1 MFKLGFSTLGCPSY
15 DIDQVIALAKNNNF
29 SGLEIRFIRGQVD
42 LPKLEEFSPARI
54 KETRRRFDDSGIQ
67 VVCIDTSVRMN
78 SLDELE
84 RRRQLESSR
93 IHCAIAEGLGA
104 RYLRVF
110 GGPIPE
116 HQDREA
122 TLTAIVK
129 GLSRDADETSARGV
143 TSLLETHD
151 HFSTSE
157 SILDLFSRGASR
169 TLGVL
174 WDTLHTYRHGESGA
188 HTWAQ
193 LGQRVQH
200 VHVKDSAHSS
210 RKGFDL
216 VLMGEGTV
224 PIPSFL
230 EVLKTAKYDGYVHFE
245 WEKAW
250 HPEIEEP
257 EVAIPHFARYM
268 LGRMQKNDAS

>member
-1 MFKLGFSTLGCPSY
+1 MFKLGFSTLGCPTY
-15 DIDQVIALAKNNNF
+15 DIDRVIALAKNNNF
-29 SGLEIRFIRGQVD
+29 SGVEIRFIRGEVD
-42 LPKLEEFSPARI
+42 LPKLEEFSPAKI
-54 KETRRRFDDSGIQ
+54 GETRRRFDDSGIQ

-78 SLDELE
+78 ALDEAE
-84 RRRQLESSR
+84 RGRQRESAG
-93 IHCAIAEGLGA
+93 IQCAIAEGLGA
-104 RYLRVF
+104 PYLRVF

-122 TLTAIVK
+122 TLDAIAT
-129 GLSRDADETSARGV
+129 GLGRVADETSARGV

-151 HFSTSE
+151 HFSTSDG
-157 SILDLFSRGASR
+157 ILDLFARGASR
-169 TLGVL
+169 NLGIL

-188 HTWAQ
+188 HTWSR
-193 LGQRVQH
+193 LGPRIKH
-200 VHVKDSAHSS
+200 VHLKDSAESS
-210 RKGFDL
+210 AKGFDL
-216 VLMGEGTV
+216 VLTGEGKV

-230 EVLKTAKYDGYVHFE
+230 EVLKRANYSGYVHFE

-268 LGRMQKNDAS
+268 SEKMLG

>member
-1 MFKLGFSTLGCPSY
+1 MFKLGFSTLGCPKY

-29 SGLEIRFIRGQVD
+29 AGVEVRLIRGEVD
-42 LPKLEEFSPARI
+42 LPKLDEFSPAKIR
-54 KETRRRFDDSGIQ
+54 ETRRRFEDSGIE
-67 VVCIDTSVRMN
+67 VVCIGTSVRMT
-78 SLDELE
+78 SLDESE
-84 RRRQLESSR
+84 RRGHLESSR
-93 IHCAIAEGLGA
+93 AHCAIAEGLGA

-116 HQDREA
+116 HQDRAA
-122 TLTAIVK
+122 TLGAIAT
-129 GLSRDADETSARGV
+129 GLSQVADETSRRGI

-151 HFSTSE
+151 HFSTSDG
-157 SILDLFSRGASR
+157 ILELYARGASSN
-169 TLGVL
+169 LGIL

-193 LGQRVQH
+193 LGPRIKH
-200 VHVKDSAHSS
+200 VHVKDSAESS
-210 RKGFDL
+210 AKGFNL
-216 VLMGEGTV
+216 VLTGAGTV

-230 EVLKTAKYDGYVHFE
+230 AVLKAANYNGYVNFE

-268 LGRMQKNDAS
+268 SSRM

>member
-1 MFKLGFSTLGCPSY
+1 VFKLGFSTLGCPNY
-15 DIDQVIALAKNNNF
+15 DIEQVIALAKNNSF
-29 SGLEIRFIRGQVD
+29 SGLEIRFMRGEVD
-42 LPKLEEFSPARI
+42 LPKLEEFSPTRI
-54 KETRRRFDDSGIQ
+54 KDTRRRFEDNGIQ

-78 SLDELE
+78 SLDALE
-84 RRRQLESSR
+84 HRRQLESSR
-93 IHCAIAEGLGA
+93 AHCAIAEGLGA

-122 TLTAIVK
+122 TIAAIVQ
-129 GLSRDADETSARGV
+129 GLSQVADETSARGV

-157 SILDLFSRGASR
+157 SIVDLFSRGASEN
-169 TLGVL
+169 LGIL

-188 HTWAQ
+188 STWAR
-193 LGQRVQH
+193 LGQRIQH
-200 VHVKDSAHSS
+200 VHVKDSAQSS
-210 RKGFDL
+210 PRGFDL
-216 VLMGEGTV
+216 VLTGQGTV

-230 EVLKTAKYDGYVHFE
+230 QVLKTANYDGHVHFE

-268 LGRMQKNDAS
+268 LARM

>member
-1 MFKLGFSTLGCPSY
+1 MFKLGFSTLGCPKY
-15 DIDQVIALAKNNNF
+15 DINQVIALAKSSNF
-29 SGLEIRFIRGQVD
+29 SGVEIRLIRGEVD

-54 KETRRRFDDSGIQ
+54 GETRRRFEDSGIQ
-67 VVCIDTSVRMN
+67 VVCIGTSVRMT
-78 SLDELE
+78 SLDEGE
-84 RRRQLESSR
+84 RRQQLESSR
-93 IHCAIAEGLGA
+93 THCAIAEGLGA

-116 HQDREA
+116 RQDRET
-122 TLTAIVK
+122 TLRAIVT
-129 GLSRDADETSARGV
+129 GLSQVADETNGRGI

-151 HFSTSE
+151 HFSTSA
-157 SILDLFSRGASR
+157 SILDLFARGASGN
-169 TLGVL
+169 LGIL

-193 LGQRVQH
+193 LGRRIKH
-200 VHVKDSAHSS
+200 VHVKDSAESS
-210 RKGFDL
+210 AKGFKL
-216 VLMGEGTV
+216 VLTGDGTV

-230 EVLKTAKYDGYVHFE
+230 EVLKAAKYHGYVNFE

-268 LGRMQKNDAS
+268 SSRM